1 MPATKKPTRATGNP
15 RTDPTPRIDKTTV
28 NIIAKINPI
37 TTAPT
42 LTIILSLQHYF
53 ILYPEIDLNQ
63 QNIISSIFLTIF

>member
-28 NIIAKINPI
+28 NIIAKINPV

-42 LTIILSLQHYF
+42 LTI
-53 ILYPEIDLNQ
+53 
-63 QNIISSIFLTIF
+63 